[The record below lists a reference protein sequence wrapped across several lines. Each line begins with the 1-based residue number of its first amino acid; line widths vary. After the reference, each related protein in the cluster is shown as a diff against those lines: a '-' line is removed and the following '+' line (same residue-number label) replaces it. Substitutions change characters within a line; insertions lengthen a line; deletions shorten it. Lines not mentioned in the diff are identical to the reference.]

1 MSIFSKE
8 ELVRYS
14 RQLSLTEIGIAG
26 QEKIKKAKVL
36 VIGAGGLGCPLLQ
49 YLTGAGVGTIGI
61 IDFDIVELHNLHRQ
75 ILFSIEDVG
84 KAKVIVASEKLKKQN
99 PHVNFI
105 VFNEM
110 LNETNAEK
118 IISQF
123 DIIADG
129 SDNFL
134 TRYISNDTCVKLKK
148 PLVYG
153 GIFKFEGQLAVFNYN
168 GSKNLRDIY
177 PEPPNAEDVPNCSE
191 VGVLGA
197 VPGIIGTYMAVE
209 TINAI
214 LEKTKMSNRL
224 KTINF
229 LSSEELILN
238 Y

>member
-36 VIGAGGLGCPLLQ
+36 VVGAGGLGCPLLQ

-61 IDFDIVELHNLHRQ
+61 IDFDTVELHNLHRQ
-75 ILFSIEDVG
+75 ILFSTEDVG
-84 KAKVIVASEKLKKQN
+84 KAKAIVTSEKLKKQN

-110 LNETNAEK
+110 LSEGNAEK
-118 IISQF
+118 IISLF
-123 DIIADG
+123 DIVCDG

-148 PLVYG
+148 ALVYG
-153 GIFKFEGQLAVFNYN
+153 SIFKFEGQLAVFNFN
-168 GSKNLRDIY
+168 GSKNLRDFY

-197 VPGIIGTYMAVE
+197 VPGIIGTYMAAE
-209 TINAI
+209 TINVI
-214 LEKTKMSNRL
+214 LGKTKMMNRL